1 MLLPPHVPPSYF
13 RLLSPLPAR
22 EGTKVGFRFGCM
34 PPKDTR
40 LPSGPNDDTDFFEV
54 NMLENY
60 CGQLLLSQ
68 IATLT

>member
-1 MLLPPHVPPSYF
+1 
-13 RLLSPLPAR
+13 
-22 EGTKVGFRFGCM
+22 M